1 MEAPSSREFH
11 PAANI
16 FPMDDEN
23 IDALAEDIEASGLLV
38 PIELLDG
45 KIIDGRRRWMACRMK
60 DVEPEYVEVS
70 PPDPVA
76 YVLSLNLHRRHLTP
90 SQKSMIAA
98 RAREMYD
105 KEADRRRLLGQQSG
119 GRGHKKENS
128 VENLPPS
135 LDSAKARDAA
145 GKALGVSGKSVDF
158 ATKVLEHG
166 TPELI
171 AAVDAGR
178 MAVSTAAVHCTESPD
193 LQREIVEKKT
203 AQRNYADSSK
213 KLKRE
218 KEDDSEIDQA
228 AREKSKAIRYANEAI
243 DRLKRIPKNDCLRK
257 RGFQIVTDWIRHNK

>member
-1 MEAPSSREFH
+1 MEATSSREFH

-60 DVEPEYVEVS
+60 DIEPECVEVD

-105 KEADRRRLLGQQSG
+105 KHAKERQKRKPQS
-119 GRGHKKENS
+119 
-128 VENLPPS
+128 VQENLPEQTHEQ
-135 LDSAKARDAA
+135 ARDAA

-178 MAVSTAAVHCTESPD
+178 MAVSTAAVHCTESPQR
-193 LQREIVEKKT
+193 QREIVEKKT